1 MFCIFMFPTPPVL
14 LPAPSPH
21 LFPLPSSPIPTP
33 PPVLLPAPLLTFSLS
48 PPHQSPLLP
57 PVPLPA
63 PLLAFSLSPPHQSPL
78 LPPVPLPAPSPH
90 LFPLPSS
97 PIPTPPPVPLPA
109 PLLTFSLSPPHQSP
123 LLPPSLS
130 LLPSSPFPS
139 PLLTNPHS
147 SPLSLSLLPLLT
159 FPLSPPHQSPL
170 LPPSLSLLPSSP
182 FPSPLLTNPHSSP
195 RPSPCSSPHLFPL
208 PSSPIPTPP
217 PVPLPAPSPRLF
229 PSPLLTNPHS
239 SPRPSPCSLSSP
251 FPSLLFLQSPLL
263 PPEKFV
269 GCAVPR
275 RSGGYVIGE
284 GRSFGALDWESK
296 SISTIAVIDEDK
308 PNNRFNDGKVDPAGR
323 LFAGTMAIEE
333 RPTVLELKQGSLFS
347 LNKDHIV
354 VKHFNQVDISNGL
367 DWSLDHKTFYYI
379 DSLTYTVEAFN
390 YDINTGS
397 ISNRRMVYKMD
408 EGEGIPDGM
417 CIDADGRLWVACYSG
432 GRVIQIDPQTGVRLQ
447 TVKLPVDK
455 TTSCCFGGRDYSD
468 LYVTSACKGMDEADM
483 AKQPQAGCV
492 FRITGLGAKGIP
504 ANSFTG

>member
-1 MFCIFMFPTPPVL
+1 MLSRDSEAFQATSAFKTVMSVKVECVVKERCEIGEGPVWEEKEG
-14 LPAPSPH
+14 
-21 LFPLPSSPIPTP
+21 T
-33 PPVLLPAPLLTFSLS
+33 
-48 PPHQSPLLP
+48 
-57 PVPLPA
+57 
-63 PLLAFSLSPPHQSPL
+63 
-78 LPPVPLPAPSPH
+78 
-90 LFPLPSS
+90 
-97 PIPTPPPVPLPA
+97 
-109 PLLTFSLSPPHQSP
+109 
-123 LLPPSLS
+123 
-130 LLPSSPFPS
+130 
-139 PLLTNPHS
+139 
-147 SPLSLSLLPLLT
+147 
-159 FPLSPPHQSPL
+159 
-170 LPPSLSLLPSSP
+170 
-182 FPSPLLTNPHSSP
+182 
-195 RPSPCSSPHLFPL
+195 
-208 PSSPIPTPP
+208 
-217 PVPLPAPSPRLF
+217 
-229 PSPLLTNPHS
+229 
-239 SPRPSPCSLSSP
+239 
-251 FPSLLFLQSPLL
+251 LLFVDISGQKIHRWNSTTNQKETVAT
-263 PPEKFV
+263 EKFV

-323 LFAGTMAIEE
+323 LFAGTMAMEE

-397 ISNRRMVYKMD
+397 ISNRRMVYKME

-417 CIDADGRLWVACYSG
+417 CIDADGRLWVACYNG

>member
-1 MFCIFMFPTPPVL
+1 MYVGYCVKASGQKIRFINVARRHSTAIPVTTGLLYDGGNSCEMLQYKLEFMVRIYDASTHKLGRGVGQVYSLKRVWCICACFFSSDRGTAGGAGLRLSRGLFICLPVSGETL
-14 LPAPSPH
+14 AVTDSEAFLATSV
-21 LFPLPSSPIPTP
+21 FKTVMSSVKVECVVKERCEIGEG
-33 PPVLLPAPLLTFSLS
+33 PVWEEKEGT
-48 PPHQSPLLP
+48 
-57 PVPLPA
+57 
-63 PLLAFSLSPPHQSPL
+63 
-78 LPPVPLPAPSPH
+78 
-90 LFPLPSS
+90 
-97 PIPTPPPVPLPA
+97 
-109 PLLTFSLSPPHQSP
+109 
-123 LLPPSLS
+123 
-130 LLPSSPFPS
+130 
-139 PLLTNPHS
+139 
-147 SPLSLSLLPLLT
+147 
-159 FPLSPPHQSPL
+159 
-170 LPPSLSLLPSSP
+170 
-182 FPSPLLTNPHSSP
+182 
-195 RPSPCSSPHLFPL
+195 
-208 PSSPIPTPP
+208 
-217 PVPLPAPSPRLF
+217 
-229 PSPLLTNPHS
+229 
-239 SPRPSPCSLSSP
+239 
-251 FPSLLFLQSPLL
+251 LLFVDISGQKIHRWNSTTNQKETVAT
-263 PPEKFV
+263 EKFV

-275 RSGGYVIGE
+275 RSGGYLIGE

-323 LFAGTMAIEE
+323 LFAGTMAMEE

-397 ISNRRMVYKMD
+397 ISNRRMVYKME

-417 CIDADGRLWVACYSG
+417 CIDADGRLWVACYNG

>member
-1 MFCIFMFPTPPVL
+1 MSVKVACVVKERCEIGEGPVWEEKEG
-14 LPAPSPH
+14 
-21 LFPLPSSPIPTP
+21 T
-33 PPVLLPAPLLTFSLS
+33 
-48 PPHQSPLLP
+48 
-57 PVPLPA
+57 
-63 PLLAFSLSPPHQSPL
+63 
-78 LPPVPLPAPSPH
+78 
-90 LFPLPSS
+90 
-97 PIPTPPPVPLPA
+97 
-109 PLLTFSLSPPHQSP
+109 
-123 LLPPSLS
+123 
-130 LLPSSPFPS
+130 
-139 PLLTNPHS
+139 
-147 SPLSLSLLPLLT
+147 
-159 FPLSPPHQSPL
+159 
-170 LPPSLSLLPSSP
+170 
-182 FPSPLLTNPHSSP
+182 
-195 RPSPCSSPHLFPL
+195 
-208 PSSPIPTPP
+208 
-217 PVPLPAPSPRLF
+217 
-229 PSPLLTNPHS
+229 
-239 SPRPSPCSLSSP
+239 
-251 FPSLLFLQSPLL
+251 LLFVDISGQKIHRWNPATNQKETVAT
-263 PPEKFV
+263 EKFV

-432 GRVIQIDPQTGVRLQ
+432 GRVIQIDPQTGVCVPAYMCQCVTVTVYCNMKVKTTNLSLCCLPLSFLPLHLPSPSSLSLLPPSLISPSPSSLPLFSGVRLQ

>member
-1 MFCIFMFPTPPVL
+1 M
-14 LPAPSPH
+14 
-21 LFPLPSSPIPTP
+21 
-33 PPVLLPAPLLTFSLS
+33 
-48 PPHQSPLLP
+48 
-57 PVPLPA
+57 
-63 PLLAFSLSPPHQSPL
+63 
-78 LPPVPLPAPSPH
+78 
-90 LFPLPSS
+90 
-97 PIPTPPPVPLPA
+97 
-109 PLLTFSLSPPHQSP
+109 
-123 LLPPSLS
+123 
-130 LLPSSPFPS
+130 
-139 PLLTNPHS
+139 
-147 SPLSLSLLPLLT
+147 
-159 FPLSPPHQSPL
+159 
-170 LPPSLSLLPSSP
+170 
-182 FPSPLLTNPHSSP
+182 
-195 RPSPCSSPHLFPL
+195 
-208 PSSPIPTPP
+208 
-217 PVPLPAPSPRLF
+217 
-229 PSPLLTNPHS
+229 
-239 SPRPSPCSLSSP
+239 
-251 FPSLLFLQSPLL
+251 
-263 PPEKFV
+263 EKFV

>member
-1 MFCIFMFPTPPVL
+1 MAGCLSVSGETCCRVIQKLFRRLRRVKQVECVVKERCEIGEGPVWEEKEG
-14 LPAPSPH
+14 
-21 LFPLPSSPIPTP
+21 T
-33 PPVLLPAPLLTFSLS
+33 
-48 PPHQSPLLP
+48 
-57 PVPLPA
+57 
-63 PLLAFSLSPPHQSPL
+63 
-78 LPPVPLPAPSPH
+78 
-90 LFPLPSS
+90 
-97 PIPTPPPVPLPA
+97 
-109 PLLTFSLSPPHQSP
+109 
-123 LLPPSLS
+123 
-130 LLPSSPFPS
+130 
-139 PLLTNPHS
+139 
-147 SPLSLSLLPLLT
+147 
-159 FPLSPPHQSPL
+159 
-170 LPPSLSLLPSSP
+170 
-182 FPSPLLTNPHSSP
+182 
-195 RPSPCSSPHLFPL
+195 
-208 PSSPIPTPP
+208 
-217 PVPLPAPSPRLF
+217 
-229 PSPLLTNPHS
+229 
-239 SPRPSPCSLSSP
+239 
-251 FPSLLFLQSPLL
+251 LLFVDISGQKIHRWNPATNQKETVAT
-263 PPEKFV
+263 EKFV

-379 DSLTYTVEAFN
+379 DSLTYTVDAFN

-397 ISNRRMVYKMD
+397 ISEGHTHTHTHTHINLVLHRQPCVCVGNRRMVYKMD

>member
-1 MFCIFMFPTPPVL
+1 MFCIFLFTILPVSN
-14 LPAPSPH
+14 SP
-21 LFPLPSSPIPTP
+21 
-33 PPVLLPAPLLTFSLS
+33 
-48 PPHQSPLLP
+48 
-57 PVPLPA
+57 
-63 PLLAFSLSPPHQSPL
+63 
-78 LPPVPLPAPSPH
+78 
-90 LFPLPSS
+90 
-97 PIPTPPPVPLPA
+97 
-109 PLLTFSLSPPHQSP
+109 
-123 LLPPSLS
+123 
-130 LLPSSPFPS
+130 
-139 PLLTNPHS
+139 
-147 SPLSLSLLPLLT
+147 
-159 FPLSPPHQSPL
+159 
-170 LPPSLSLLPSSP
+170 
-182 FPSPLLTNPHSSP
+182 
-195 RPSPCSSPHLFPL
+195 
-208 PSSPIPTPP
+208 
-217 PVPLPAPSPRLF
+217 
-229 PSPLLTNPHS
+229 
-239 SPRPSPCSLSSP
+239 PRPSPCSLSSP
-251 FPSLLFLQSPLL
+251 FPPLLFPQSPLL

-275 RSGGYVIGE
+275 LSGGYVIGE

-308 PNNRFNDGKVDPAGR
+308 PNNRFNEGKVDPAGR
-323 LFAGTMAIEE
+323 LFAGTMAMEE

-397 ISNRRMVYKMD
+397 ISNRQMVYKMD

-417 CIDADGRLWVACYSG
+417 CIDADGKLWVACYNG
-432 GRVIQIDPQTGVRLQ
+432 GRVIQIDPQTGVCVCVPACVCQSITVTVYCNMKVKTTNPPFPFLSLCPLPLSLCPLPLSLCPLPLSLCHLSLSLCPLSLSVPSPSLSLSAASLSLFSLSPSSLPLFSGVCLQ

-492 FRITGLGAKGIP
+492 FRVRVCV
-504 ANSFTG
+504 SV